1 MSALVFK
8 EKSTSNIKAALLLY
22 ENEYYGSS
30 VHCYYYSSFQL
41 TIFVLLN
48 KFGLSHEELRNEAFD
63 AKRSMH
69 KYYINKVTGTISN
82 LQKRRLF
89 NDNINRLRNIRNAA
103 DYDPF
108 ITNQR
113 VCEDAKRY
121 NEN

>member
-69 KYYINKVTGTISN
+69 KYYINKLTGTISN
-82 LQKRRLF
+82 LQKRRMF
-89 NDNINRLRNIRNAA
+89 
-103 DYDPF
+103 
-108 ITNQR
+108 
-113 VCEDAKRY
+113 
-121 NEN
+121 ENKKKKNKEKQKKKKKESIIYIKKKS